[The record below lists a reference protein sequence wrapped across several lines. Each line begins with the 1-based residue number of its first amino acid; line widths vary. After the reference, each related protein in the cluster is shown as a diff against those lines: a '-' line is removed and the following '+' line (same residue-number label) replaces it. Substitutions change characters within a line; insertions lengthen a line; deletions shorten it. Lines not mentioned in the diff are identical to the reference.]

1 MPAARPLLTCLSL
14 CDQATLAPAGKL
26 ATHPKSF
33 RSIVGIS
40 SFSQYKYVMVIKC
53 LEYHLLQGRT
63 MLSTTEELRP
73 QEAEAMTIQQLTK
86 ELLFMK
92 KQCNTMHNAVQ
103 SLSSQVLRL
112 DRDVRALSQQKNG
125 HY

>member
-1 MPAARPLLTCLSL
+1 
-14 CDQATLAPAGKL
+14 
-26 ATHPKSF
+26 
-33 RSIVGIS
+33 
-40 SFSQYKYVMVIKC
+40 
-53 LEYHLLQGRT
+53 

-73 QEAEAMTIQQLTK
+73 LEAEAMTIQQLTK

-92 KQCNTMHNAVQ
+92 KQWNTMHNAVQ